1 MKTLI
6 YFIVTLLTGLPT
18 WAADNMSM
26 VTGEIEQAN
35 IMRESLVG
43 AVQGKVDSNTFRSVC
58 KPVGERLKTFAKKN
72 GFKVSQVSFKNRN
85 KENTP
90 NKVQSKILKEMEKD
104 DSIVA
109 TWRQADGG
117 LYYFR
122 RIDVKSA
129 CLNCHGKKDSR
140 PDFIVKKY
148 PNDKAFGFRAGDLRG
163 IYSVFLP

>member
-58 KPVGERLKTFAKKN
+58 KPVGERLKTVAKQSSVEDFKRNGKRRFNCCHLEASRWRALLLQKN
-72 GFKVSQVSFKNRN
+72 RRKVSLFKLPRKKRFSTRFYRKKVSK
-85 KENTP
+85 
-90 NKVQSKILKEMEKD
+90 
-104 DSIVA
+104 
-109 TWRQADGG
+109 
-117 LYYFR
+117 
-122 RIDVKSA
+122 
-129 CLNCHGKKDSR
+129 
-140 PDFIVKKY
+140 
-148 PNDKAFGFRAGDLRG
+148 
-163 IYSVFLP
+163 